1 MKNNLGLKFL
11 ILLVFGFAGTAY
23 AQVELYKYR
32 LEESKDKDLCSHMTK
47 VFNRNFKTPWDRG
60 YDNGLNPSPSVFG
73 TPYDQVFERLP
84 GVEYNKQFVFQM
96 LLAKYP
102 SSPEFDAVKWQEG
115 RVYYPDSARP
125 GELRASPMLVTHLD
139 IDNDGKKEWIVK
151 NSFMFKMPNSSISG
165 VGDTDYSGWDDLR
178 VFPAD
183 GLNLATPLKSEQLTH
198 GQKPG
203 YQPRMLDNQ
212 VALQLR
218 PFIYKDKTYLSA
230 YQVVWRDK
238 SKSCGKPRFYCYY
251 PDREYLNI
259 LQVIEGGKNPYRQ
272 FIETANT
279 ETVCRIRMNMLND
292 TTVTKGN

>member
-1 MKNNLGLKFL
+1 MKNNLGLKLL
-11 ILLVFGFAGTAY
+11 ILLSCGLTGTAN

-32 LEESKDKDLCSHMTK
+32 LEESHDKDLCVHMTK
-47 VFNRNFKTPWDRG
+47 VFNRSFTTPWDRG

-84 GVEYNKQFVFQM
+84 GVEYSKQFVFQM

-102 SSPEFDAVKWQEG
+102 SSPEFDAIKWHEG

-125 GELRASPMLVTHLD
+125 GELRASPMLVTQID
-139 IDNDGKKEWIVK
+139 IDNDGKKEWVIK
-151 NSFMFKMPNSSISG
+151 NSFMFKAPSNYVSDAG
-165 VGDTDYSGWDDLR
+165 NTDFSGWDDLR
-178 VFPAD
+178 IFPAD
-183 GLNLATPLKSEQLTH
+183 GLDLTIPLLSKQLTH

-203 YQPRMLDNQ
+203 YQPGMLDIQ

-218 PFIYKDKTYLSA
+218 PFIYKGRTYLSA
-230 YQVVWRDK
+230 YQVVWEDK
-238 SKSCGKPRFYCYY
+238 SISQSKPRRFRMY

-259 LQVIEGGKNPYRQ
+259 LQVVEGGKNPNNA

-279 ETVCRIRMNMLND
+279 ETICRIRMIMLSN
-292 TTVTKGN
+292 TIAPKGN